1 MSNNELSK
9 YLLYQVWE
17 RIGPSGGIISGSY
30 LYDILIQTE
39 DEAKIEVE
47 KAKKN
52 HLEFCSQ
59 FPNLYENDVQ
69 RFVYIK
75 NELRWWK

>member
-17 RIGPSGGIISGSY
+17 RIGPSGGIISGSH

-47 KAKKN
+47 KAKKAY
-52 HLEFCSQ
+52 LEFCSK
-59 FPNLYENDVQ
+59 FPKLCENDVQ

-75 NELRWWK
+75 NELHWWK